1 MFCWGAGYVG
11 RLQTALFGK
20 GIRAAVSASINQQ
33 VAAKLREAADV
44 LEQQAANPFRVGAY
58 RRAAETIANLDD
70 DVDTLVANGGVDALI
85 ELPNIGKGISASIN
99 EILRTGRWVQLE
111 RLRGALDP
119 ERLFQTV
126 PGIGPKL
133 AKHIHDQLD
142 VETLEALENSAH
154 DGRLE
159 AVPGVGARRATAI
172 RATLESMLGRTR
184 RQQRRES
191 VPSPGVELLLDVDA
205 EYRKKATAQQLPT
218 ISPRRFNPEGEA
230 WLPILHTERA
240 LWHFTALFSNTARAH
255 DLGRTRDWV
264 VIYFYD
270 DHHREG
276 QCTIVTETRGALVGK
291 RVVRGREDECR
302 ALYAE

>member
-1 MFCWGAGYVG
+1 MS
-11 RLQTALFGK
+11 K
-20 GIRAAVSASINQQ
+20 SINQQ
-33 VAAKLREAADV
+33 VAAKFRKAGDV

-58 RRAAETIANLDD
+58 RRAAETIAGLDED
-70 DVDTLVANGGVDALI
+70 LYDLVANAGADALI
-85 ELPNIGKGISASIN
+85 EIPNIGTGIAAAID
-99 EILRTGRWVQLE
+99 EIVRTGRRVQLE
-111 RLRGALDP
+111 RLRGSLDP

-142 VETLEALENSAH
+142 VETLEALENAAH

-172 RATLESMLGRTR
+172 RATLESMLGRMR
-184 RQQRRES
+184 RQSRREPAPG
-191 VPSPGVELLLDVDA
+191 PSVELLLDVDA
-205 EYRKKATAQQLPT
+205 EYRTKASAGQLPT
-218 ISPRRFNPEGEA
+218 ISPRRFNPNHEA

-240 LWHFTALFSNTARAH
+240 LWHFTVLFSNTARAH

-264 VIYFYD
+264 VVFFYD

-276 QCTIVTETRGALVGK
+276 QCTIVTETRGALIGK
-291 RVVRGREDECR
+291 RVVRGREGECR
-302 ALYAE
+302 ALYAK

>member
-1 MFCWGAGYVG
+1 MAASAILSQL
-11 RLQTALFGK
+11 RLGEEHEDLST
-20 GIRAAVSASINQQ
+20 SINQQ

-58 RRAAETIANLDD
+58 RRAAETVDRLDED
-70 DVDTLVANGGVDALI
+70 LGALVANAGADALI
-85 ELPNIGKGISASIN
+85 ELPHIGTGIAAAID

-133 AKHIHDQLD
+133 AKRIHDQLD
-142 VETLEALENSAH
+142 VETLEALENAAH

-159 AVPGVGARRATAI
+159 LVPGVGARRAAAI
-172 RATLESMLGRTR
+172 RATLESMLGRMR
-184 RQQRRES
+184 RQSRREPA
-191 VPSPGVELLLDVDA
+191 PSPGVELILDVDA
-205 EYRKKATAQQLPT
+205 EYRKKDSAGQLPT
-218 ISPRRFNPEGEA
+218 ISPRRFNPKGEA

-240 LWHFTALFSNTARAH
+240 LWHFTVLFSNTARAH
-255 DLGRTRDWV
+255 DLGRTSDWV
-264 VIYFYD
+264 VVYFYD

-276 QCTIVTETRGALVGK
+276 QCTVVTETRGALIGK

-302 ALYAE
+302 ALYAK